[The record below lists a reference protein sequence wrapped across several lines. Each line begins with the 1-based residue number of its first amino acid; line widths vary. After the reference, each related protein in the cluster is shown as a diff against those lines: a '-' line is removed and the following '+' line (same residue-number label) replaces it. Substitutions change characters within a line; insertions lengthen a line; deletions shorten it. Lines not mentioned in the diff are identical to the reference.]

1 MNVNI
6 PEKLFFDVVD
16 LLVEPQSLRPQ
27 EGTCVLSLDARNQV
41 LERLLQIRHQFLFDP
56 PPASAKV

>member
-1 MNVNI
+1 
-6 PEKLFFDVVD
+6 LFFDVVD